1 MAHIRYAQ
9 FPRFSLPMTI
19 TNHILFEAMKQRLFF
34 QIGAIKSLFLP
45 AYLPILYRISLLLS
59 PKGSSYLEKVIM
71 LTQNEIKQIT
81 QAADVLQKWHSYVS
95 KKGSDDLGCHIALL
109 ASVETTIDQAM
120 DVSLTKN
127 PKLGQDIK
135 TECEKLLSDANL
147 VEDLR
152 EVNASEARLKEIEL
166 LGPARRLISRF
177 QQIAQIE
184 REELSSETPTETEQ
198 DINPPKR
205 GRIWTGLKGFIK
217 EAYRITIKSFFDSV
231 MDK

>member
-1 MAHIRYAQ
+1 
-9 FPRFSLPMTI
+9 
-19 TNHILFEAMKQRLFF
+19 
-34 QIGAIKSLFLP
+34 
-45 AYLPILYRISLLLS
+45 
-59 PKGSSYLEKVIM
+59 M
-71 LTQNEIKQIT
+71 LTQNKIKQIRH
-81 QAADVLQKWHSYVS
+81 AAEVLQKWCSYMS
-95 KKGSDDLGCHIALL
+95 KKGSDDLSCHIALL
-109 ASVETTIDQAM
+109 ASFETTIDQAM
-120 DVSLTKN
+120 DVLLTKN

-135 TECEKLLSDANL
+135 SECDKLLSGAKL

-184 REELSSETPTETEQ
+184 REELSSETPTETVQ